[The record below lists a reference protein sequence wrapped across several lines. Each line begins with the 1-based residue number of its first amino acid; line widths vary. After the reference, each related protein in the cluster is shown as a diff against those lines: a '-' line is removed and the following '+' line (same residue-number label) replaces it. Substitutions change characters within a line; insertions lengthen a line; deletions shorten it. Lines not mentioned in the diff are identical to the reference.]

1 MASDDRRLHPLSW
14 VFTAA
19 QFAKGFIVPALVL
32 LVASGGGSYELWGG
46 LFVGPVIAAALVQYR
61 VYRYRLAADEMVV
74 RDGIL
79 TRTERHIPYERIQNI
94 DLVQN
99 PLHRLCRVALVR
111 VETASGTRP
120 EAVMRVLSL
129 DAVAEMHARV
139 FAGRPAAPDAT
150 ATDAAGG
157 VGGRRGGP
165 APPVATDGPADV
177 GEPPPGGAGEPGVG
191 ESPPGGAGE
200 PGGRVPLP
208 EALQPGSRRGDGAAG
223 ERHGRVLLR
232 VPTGEL
238 VKLGVISNKGMVVV
252 AAALGLLAQSRP
264 DGDFLEP
271 VWRTAAERLP
281 LGAAAEWLTGLRMAD
296 PVLTGVLLAVTL
308 VAAAFVLLR
317 VLSVAWFLLQLHGF
331 TLTRRGSDLR
341 ADYGLFTRI
350 RRTIPTGRIQSLT
363 ATESPLHRRFRR
375 QSLELRTV
383 GGGASTDDDVDFD
396 PSSDGGRAESQWL
409 APMVETAQVPHL
421 LRQVLPEVDL
431 AGVTWR
437 RLAAGARRRI
447 FVRGLAV
454 AAAATLLATLPAGA
468 WGLALAPPAAL
479 WAAVHAR
486 RWAAHAAWAV
496 TAWGVLFRSGWWT
509 RKLAIVPLAR
519 IQTVGLGES
528 PFDRRHRMASVRID
542 TAGGAASGYTIAIP
556 YLEKAV
562 AADVVRRLHAEAG
575 GREFRW

>member
-46 LFVGPVIAAALVQYR
+46 LFIGPVIVAAVVHYR

-139 FAGRPAAPDAT
+139 FAGRPAAR
-150 ATDAAGG
+150 DAAGAAG
-157 VGGRRGGP
+157 AGADATVGSAATAAAVGSAAP
-165 APPVATDGPADV
+165 AVADGP
-177 GEPPPGGAGEPGVG
+177 GEGQAGGLA
-191 ESPPGGAGE
+191 
-200 PGGRVPLP
+200 
-208 EALQPGSRRGDGAAG
+208 AAG
-223 ERHGRVLLR
+223 ESGDRLLLR

-252 AAALGLLAQSRP
+252 AAALGLLAQGRP

-271 VWRTAAERLP
+271 VLRSAAERLP
-281 LGAAAEWLTGLRMAD
+281 LGVAAEWLTGLRMAN
-296 PVLTGVLLAVTL
+296 PVLTGVMLVVTL

-341 ADYGLFTRI
+341 ADYGLLTRV

-363 ATESPLHRRFRR
+363 ATESPLHRGFRR

-383 GGGASTDDDVDFD
+383 GGGASSGDDVDFD
-396 PSSDGGRAESQWL
+396 PSSDGGKAESQWL
-409 APMVETAQVPHL
+409 APMVETAQVPVL

-431 AGVTWR
+431 AGVAWR

-447 FVRGLAV
+447 LVRGLAV
-454 AAAATLLATLPAGA
+454 AVP
-468 WGLALAPPAAL
+468 
-479 WAAVHAR
+479 R
-486 RWAAHAAWAV
+486 R
-496 TAWGVLFRSGWWT
+496 
-509 RKLAIVPLAR
+509 PC
-519 IQTVGLGES
+519 S
-528 PFDRRHRMASVRID
+528 PR
-542 TAGGAASGYTIAIP
+542 
-556 YLEKAV
+556 
-562 AADVVRRLHAEAG
+562 
-575 GREFRW
+575 

>member
-14 VFTAA
+14 IFTAA
-19 QFAKGFIVPALVL
+19 QFAKGFIVPALLL
-32 LVASGGGSYELWGG
+32 LVASGGGSFELWGG
-46 LFVGPVIAAALVQYR
+46 LFIGPVIVAALVQYR

-74 RDGIL
+74 RDGLL

-99 PLHRLCRVALVR
+99 PLHRLCGVALVR

-139 FAGRPAAPDAT
+139 FAGRPAARSAADAT
-150 ATDAAGG
+150 GADAAGAGADAGGGSAATADAPAG
-157 VGGRRGGP
+157 VP
-165 APPVATDGPADV
+165 AAYA
-177 GEPPPGGAGEPGVG
+177 EP
-191 ESPPGGAGE
+191 
-200 PGGRVPLP
+200 RDRL
-208 EALQPGSRRGDGAAG
+208 
-223 ERHGRVLLR
+223 LLR

-264 DGDFLEP
+264 DGDFVEP
-271 VWRTAAERLP
+271 VLRSAAERLP
-281 LGAAAEWLTGLRMAD
+281 LGAAAEWLTGLRLAN
-296 PVLTGVLLAVTL
+296 PVLTGVLLAVAL

-341 ADYGLFTRI
+341 ADYGLLTRV

-383 GGGASTDDDVDFD
+383 GGGASSDDDVDFD
-396 PSSDGGRAESQWL
+396 PSSDGGKAESQWL
-409 APMVETAQVPHL
+409 APMVETAQVPVL

-431 AGVTWR
+431 AGVAWR
-437 RLAAGARRRI
+437 RLAAGARRRVL
-447 FVRGLAV
+447 VRGLAV
-454 AAAATLLATLPAGA
+454 AAALTLLATLPAGP

-479 WAAVHAR
+479 AAFLHAH
-486 RWAAHAAWAV
+486 RWVAHAAWAV

-519 IQTVGLGES
+519 IQTVGLAES

-562 AADVVRRLHAEAG
+562 AADVARRLYTEAG
-575 GREFRW
+575 ERLFRW

>member
-46 LFVGPVIAAALVQYR
+46 LFIGPVIAAALVQYR
-61 VYRYRLAADEMVV
+61 VYRYRLATDEMVV

-99 PLHRLCRVALVR
+99 PLHRLCGVALVR

-129 DAVAEMHARV
+129 EAVAEMHARV
-139 FAGRPAAPDAT
+139 FAGRSTARDARGAAGVVAGRGGRLAT
-150 ATDAAGG
+150 AAAAAGPAGGQAG
-157 VGGRRGGP
+157 VL
-165 APPVATDGPADV
+165 AA
-177 GEPPPGGAGEPGVG
+177 AGEPHD
-191 ESPPGGAGE
+191 
-200 PGGRVPLP
+200 RL
-208 EALQPGSRRGDGAAG
+208 
-223 ERHGRVLLR
+223 LLR

-281 LGAAAEWLTGLRMAD
+281 LGAAAEWLTGLRMAN
-296 PVLTGVLLAVTL
+296 PVLTGVVLAVTL

-341 ADYGLFTRI
+341 ADYGLLTRV
-350 RRTIPTGRIQSLT
+350 RRTIPTARIQSLT

-396 PSSDGGRAESQWL
+396 PSSDGGKAESQWL
-409 APMVETAQVPHL
+409 APMVETAQVPVL

-431 AGVTWR
+431 AGVAWR

-447 FVRGLAV
+447 LVRGLAV
-454 AAAATLLATLPAGA
+454 AAAVTLLATLPAGA

-479 WAAVHAR
+479 AALLHAH
-486 RWAAHAAWAV
+486 RWVAHAAYAV

-509 RKLAIVPLAR
+509 RRLAIVPLAR
-519 IQTVGLGES
+519 IQTVGLAES

-542 TAGGAASGYTIAIP
+542 TAGAAAAGYTIAIP
-556 YLEKAV
+556 YLERAV
-562 AADVVRRLHAEAG
+562 AAEIARGLYAEAG
-575 GREFRW
+575 QRAFRW

>member
-19 QFAKGFIVPALVL
+19 QFAKGFIVPALLL
-32 LVASGGGSYELWGG
+32 LVASGGGGYELWGG
-46 LFVGPVIAAALVQYR
+46 LFIGPVIAAALVQYR

-99 PLHRLCRVALVR
+99 PLHRLCKVALVR

-139 FAGRPAAPDAT
+139 FAGRPAAR
-150 ATDAAGG
+150 DAALTAGAIAG
-157 VGGRRGGP
+157 ATGGP
-165 APPVATDGPADV
+165 AAPAAADGPAGRQADV
-177 GEPPPGGAGEPGVG
+177 LATAGE
-191 ESPPGGAGE
+191 
-200 PGGRVPLP
+200 
-208 EALQPGSRRGDGAAG
+208 SRDRL
-223 ERHGRVLLR
+223 LLR

-271 VWRTAAERLP
+271 VLRFAVDRLP
-281 LGAAAEWLTGLRMAD
+281 LGAAAEWLNGLRMAN

-317 VLSVAWFLLQLHGF
+317 VLSVVWFLLQLYGF
-331 TLTRRGSDLR
+331 TLTRRGADLR
-341 ADYGLFTRI
+341 ADYGLITRV

-383 GGGASTDDDVDFD
+383 GGAASTDDDVDFD
-396 PSSDGGRAESQWL
+396 PSSDGGKAESQWL
-409 APMVETAQVPHL
+409 APMVETAEVPHL
-421 LRQVLPEVDL
+421 LQQVLPEVDL

-437 RLAAGARRRI
+437 RLAVGARRRI
-447 FVRGLAV
+447 LVRGLTV
-454 AAAATLLATLPAGA
+454 AAALTLLATLPAGS

-479 WAAVHAR
+479 AAFLHAH
-486 RWAAHAAWAV
+486 RWVAHAAWSV

-509 RKLAIVPLAR
+509 RRLAIVPLAR

-562 AADVVRRLHAEAG
+562 AADVARRLYAEAG
-575 GREFRW
+575 ERLFRW

>member
-32 LVASGGGSYELWGG
+32 LVASGGGSYELWGA
-46 LFVGPVIAAALVQYR
+46 LFIGPVIAAALVQYR
-61 VYRYRLAADEMVV
+61 VYRYRLSADEMVV

-129 DAVAEMHARV
+129 DAVAEMHGRV
-139 FAGRPAAPDAT
+139 FAGRGAAPDAV
-150 ATDAAGG
+150 AADAAGG
-157 VGGRRGGP
+157 VGGRPGGP
-165 APPVATDGPADV
+165 APSVAIDGPA
-177 GEPPPGGAGEPGVG
+177 GGREPPPAGAGE
-191 ESPPGGAGE
+191 SGGC
-200 PGGRVPLP
+200 VPLP
-208 EALQPGSRRGDGAAG
+208 EAWQPGSRRGDGAAG

-281 LGAAAEWLTGLRMAD
+281 LGAAAEWLTGLRMAN

-331 TLTRRGSDLR
+331 ILTRRGSDLR

-350 RRTIPTGRIQSLT
+350 RRTIPTARIQSLT

-383 GGGASTDDDVDFD
+383 GGGASSDGDVDFD
-396 PSSDGGRAESQWL
+396 PSSDGGKAESQWL
-409 APMVETAQVPHL
+409 APMVETAQVPVL

-431 AGVTWR
+431 AGVAWR

-447 FVRGLAV
+447 LVRGLAV
-454 AAAATLLATLPAGA
+454 AAAVTLLATLPAGA

-479 WAAVHAR
+479 AALLHAH
-486 RWAAHAAWAV
+486 RWVAHAAYAV

-509 RKLAIVPLAR
+509 RRLAIVPLAR

-556 YLEKAV
+556 YLERAV
-562 AADVVRRLHAEAG
+562 ASEIVSGLYGEAG
-575 GREFRW
+575 RRAFRW

>member
-19 QFAKGFIVPALVL
+19 QFAKGFIVPALL
-32 LVASGGGSYELWGG
+32 FLVASGGGSYELWGG
-46 LFVGPVIAAALVQYR
+46 LFIGPVIAAALVRYR

-74 RDGIL
+74 RDGFL

-111 VETASGTRP
+111 VETASGVRP

-139 FAGRPAAPDAT
+139 FAGRPAARGAVGAAEAIADAT
-150 ATDAAGG
+150 AGTAAPTAGDG
-157 VGGRRGGP
+157 PVRGP
-165 APPVATDGPADV
+165 A
-177 GEPPPGGAGEPGVG
+177 E
-191 ESPPGGAGE
+191 
-200 PGGRVPLP
+200 
-208 EALQPGSRRGDGAAG
+208 GSAAAAAA
-223 ERHGRVLLR
+223 RPRDRLLLR

-264 DGDFLEP
+264 DGEFLEP
-271 VWRTAAERLP
+271 VLRSAAERLP
-281 LGAAAEWLTGLRMAD
+281 LGAAAEWLSGLRLAN

-317 VLSVAWFLLQLHGF
+317 VLSVVWFLLQLHGF

-341 ADYGLFTRI
+341 ADYGLLTRV

-375 QSLELRTV
+375 QSIELRTV
-383 GGGASTDDDVDFD
+383 GGAAATDDDVDFD
-396 PSSDGGRAESQWL
+396 PSSAGGKAESQWL
-409 APMVETAQVPHL
+409 APMVETAQVPVL

-431 AGVTWR
+431 AGVAWR
-437 RLAAGARRRI
+437 RLAAGARRRV
-447 FVRGLAV
+447 FVRGLA
-454 AAAATLLATLPAGA
+454 AAAALTLLATLPAGS
-468 WGLALAPPAAL
+468 WGLAVAPPAAL
-479 WAAVHAR
+479 VALLHAH
-486 RWAAHAAWAV
+486 RWVAHAAWAV
-496 TAWGVLFRSGWWT
+496 TPWGVLFRSGWWT

-528 PFDRRHRMASVRID
+528 PFDRRHHMASVRID
-542 TAGGAASGYTIAIP
+542 TAGAGAGGYTIAIP
-556 YLEKAV
+556 YLEKTV
-562 AADVVRRLHAEAG
+562 AADVARRLYLEAG
-575 GREFRW
+575 ERLFRW

>member
-1 MASDDRRLHPLSW
+1 MAADDRRLHPLSW

-32 LVASGGGSYELWGG
+32 LVASGGGGYELWGA
-46 LFVGPVIAAALVQYR
+46 LFIGPVIAAALVQYR

-139 FAGRPAAPDAT
+139 FAGRGA
-150 ATDAAGG
+150 ATDAPATVAAGG
-157 VGGRRGGP
+157 VGGRPGGSAP
-165 APPVATDGPADV
+165 AVATDGRLDV
-177 GEPPPGGAGEPGVG
+177 RDPPPAAV
-191 ESPPGGAGE
+191 GE
-200 PGGRVPLP
+200 PGGRVPP
-208 EALQPGSRRGDGAAG
+208 HEVLQQGSHRGDGAAA
-223 ERHGRVLLR
+223 EPRDRLLLR

-238 VKLGVISNKGMVVV
+238 VKLGIVSNKGLVVV

-264 DGDFLEP
+264 DGDFLGP

-281 LGAAAEWLTGLRMAD
+281 LGAAAEWLTGLRMAN
-296 PVLTGVLLAVTL
+296 PVMTGVLLAVAL

-341 ADYGLFTRI
+341 ADYGLLTRV
-350 RRTIPTGRIQSLT
+350 RRTIPTARIQSLT

-383 GGGASTDDDVDFD
+383 GGGASTGDDVDFD
-396 PSSDGGRAESQWL
+396 PASDGGKAESQWL
-409 APMVETAQVPHL
+409 APMVETAQVPVL

-431 AGVTWR
+431 AGVAWR

-447 FVRGLAV
+447 LVRGLAV
-454 AAAATLLATLPAGA
+454 AGAVTLLATLPAGA
-468 WGLALAPPAAL
+468 WGLALAPPAAV
-479 WAAVHAR
+479 AAILHAH

-519 IQTVGLGES
+519 IQTVGLAES

-556 YLEKAV
+556 YLEKVV
-562 AADVVRRLHAEAG
+562 AADVVRHLHAEAG
-575 GREFRW
+575 VREFLW

>member
-32 LVASGGGSYELWGG
+32 LVASGGGSYELWGA
-46 LFVGPVIAAALVQYR
+46 LFIGPVIVAALVQYR
-61 VYRYRLAADEMVV
+61 VYRYRLSTDEMVV

-129 DAVAEMHARV
+129 DAVTEMHARV
-139 FAGRPAAPDAT
+139 FAGRGAAPDAI
-150 ATDAAGG
+150 ATDAPGG
-157 VGGRRGGP
+157 VGGGPGGA
-165 APPVATDGPADV
+165 APSVAIDGPAGV
-177 GEPPPGGAGEPGVG
+177 REPPPAGAC
-191 ESPPGGAGE
+191 E
-200 PGGRVPLP
+200 PGGRVPLH
-208 EALQPGSRRGDGAAG
+208 EAWQQGSRRGDGAAG

-281 LGAAAEWLTGLRMAD
+281 LGAAAEWLTGLRMAN
-296 PVLTGVLLAVTL
+296 PVMTGVLLAVTL

-331 TLTRRGSDLR
+331 ILTRRGSDLR

-350 RRTIPTGRIQSLT
+350 RRTIPTARIQSLT

-383 GGGASTDDDVDFD
+383 GGGASSDGDVDFD
-396 PSSDGGRAESQWL
+396 PSSDGGKAESQWL
-409 APMVETAQVPHL
+409 APMVETAQVPVL

-431 AGVTWR
+431 AGVAWR

-447 FVRGLAV
+447 LVRGLAV
-454 AAAATLLATLPAGA
+454 AAAVTLLATLPAGA

-479 WAAVHAR
+479 AALLHAH
-486 RWAAHAAWAV
+486 RWVAHAAYAV

-509 RKLAIVPLAR
+509 RRLAIVPLAR

-556 YLEKAV
+556 YLERAV
-562 AADVVRRLHAEAG
+562 ASEIVSGLYGEAG
-575 GREFRW
+575 RRAFRW

>member
-46 LFVGPVIAAALVQYR
+46 LFIGPVIVAAVVHYR

-99 PLHRLCRVALVR
+99 PLHRLCKVALVR

-129 DAVAEMHARV
+129 DAVTEMHARV
-139 FAGRPAAPDAT
+139 FAGRPAAEDGAG
-150 ATDAAGG
+150 AGG
-157 VGGRRGGP
+157 AAVAAAWRGGSG
-165 APPVATDGPADV
+165 ATDGAEGPVGAPGAPA
-177 GEPPPGGAGEPGVG
+177 PAAATAGGQA
-191 ESPPGGAGE
+191 A
-200 PGGRVPLP
+200 VP
-208 EALQPGSRRGDGAAG
+208 AAAG
-223 ERHGRVLLR
+223 ETRDRLLLR

-264 DGDFLEP
+264 DGGFLEP
-271 VWRTAAERLP
+271 VLRSAAERLP
-281 LGAAAEWLTGLRMAD
+281 LGAAAEWLTGLRMAN

-308 VAAAFVLLR
+308 VAALVLLR
-317 VLSVAWFLLQLHGF
+317 MLSVAWFLLQLHGF

-341 ADYGLFTRI
+341 ADYGLLTRV

-396 PSSDGGRAESQWL
+396 PSSDGGKAESQWL
-409 APMVETAQVPHL
+409 APMVETAQVPDL

-431 AGVTWR
+431 AGVAWR
-437 RLAAGARRRI
+437 RLAAGARRRVL
-447 FVRGLAV
+447 VRGLA
-454 AAAATLLATLPAGA
+454 AAAAVTLLATLPAGP

-479 WAAVHAR
+479 VAFLHAR
-486 RWAAHAAWAV
+486 RWVAHAAWAV

-509 RKLAIVPLAR
+509 RRLAIVPLAR

-542 TAGGAASGYTIAIP
+542 TAGGAPSGYTIAIP

-562 AADVVRRLHAEAG
+562 AADVVRRLYAEAG
-575 GREFRW
+575 ERLFRW

>member
-32 LVASGGGSYELWGG
+32 LVASGGGSGSYELWGA
-46 LFVGPVIAAALVQYR
+46 LFIGPVIAAALVQYR

-99 PLHRLCRVALVR
+99 PLHRLCGVALVR

-139 FAGRPAAPDAT
+139 FAGRPATEDGTGAGGA
-150 ATDAAGG
+150 AVAAAGL
-157 VGGRRGGP
+157 GGSGAIHGAEGP
-165 APPVATDGPADV
+165 AGAPGAPA
-177 GEPPPGGAGEPGVG
+177 A
-191 ESPPGGAGE
+191 
-200 PGGRVPLP
+200 
-208 EALQPGSRRGDGAAG
+208 AAG
-223 ERHGRVLLR
+223 EAAAGQVRAPAAAGETGDRLLLR

-264 DGDFLEP
+264 DGDFVGP
-271 VWRTAAERLP
+271 VMRSAAERLP
-281 LGAAAEWLTGLRMAD
+281 LGAVAEWMTEIRMAS

-308 VAAAFVLLR
+308 VAAALVLLR

-341 ADYGLFTRI
+341 ADYGLFTRV

-363 ATESPLHRRFRR
+363 ATESPLHRWFRR
-375 QSLELRTV
+375 QSIELRTV
-383 GGGASTDDDVDFD
+383 GGAASSGDDVDFD
-396 PSSDGGRAESQWL
+396 PSSDGGKAESQWL
-409 APMVETAQVPHL
+409 APMVDAVQVPHL

-431 AGVTWR
+431 AGVAWR
-437 RLAAGARRRI
+437 RLAAGARRRVL
-447 FVRGLAV
+447 VRGLA
-454 AAAATLLATLPAGA
+454 AAAAVTLLATLPAGP

-479 WAAVHAR
+479 AAFLHAR
-486 RWAAHAAWAV
+486 RWVAHAAWAV

-509 RKLAIVPLAR
+509 RRLAIVPLAR

-542 TAGGAASGYTIAIP
+542 TAGGAAGGYTIAIP

-562 AADVVRRLHAEAG
+562 AADVARRLYAEAG
-575 GREFRW
+575 ERLFRW

>member
-46 LFVGPVIAAALVQYR
+46 LFIGPVIVAAVVHYR

-139 FAGRPAAPDAT
+139 FAGRPAARDAT
-150 ATDAAGG
+150 GAAGASADATVGSAATAAAVGSAPPAVADGPAGRQAGGLAAGG
-157 VGGRRGGP
+157 
-165 APPVATDGPADV
+165 
-177 GEPPPGGAGEPGVG
+177 EPGD
-191 ESPPGGAGE
+191 
-200 PGGRVPLP
+200 RL
-208 EALQPGSRRGDGAAG
+208 
-223 ERHGRVLLR
+223 LLR

-271 VWRTAAERLP
+271 VLRSAAERLP
-281 LGAAAEWLTGLRMAD
+281 LGVAAEWLTGLRMAN
-296 PVLTGVLLAVTL
+296 PVLTGVMLVVTL

-341 ADYGLFTRI
+341 ADYGLLTRV

-363 ATESPLHRRFRR
+363 ATESPLHRGFRR

-383 GGGASTDDDVDFD
+383 GGGASSGDDVDFD
-396 PSSDGGRAESQWL
+396 PSSDGGKAESQWL
-409 APMVETAQVPHL
+409 APMVETTQVPVL

-431 AGVTWR
+431 AAVAWR

-447 FVRGLAV
+447 LVRGLAV
-454 AAAATLLATLPAGA
+454 AAALTLLATLPAGS

-479 WAAVHAR
+479 AALLHAH
-486 RWAAHAAWAV
+486 RWVAHAAYAV

-509 RKLAIVPLAR
+509 RRLAIVPLAR
-519 IQTVGLGES
+519 IQTVGLAES

-542 TAGGAASGYTIAIP
+542 TAGAAPAGYTIAIP
-556 YLEKAV
+556 YLEKTVAV
-562 AADVVRRLHAEAG
+562 EVARQLYAEAG
-575 GREFRW
+575 ERAFRW

>member
-19 QFAKGFIVPALVL
+19 QFAKGFIVPALVF
-32 LVASGGGSYELWGG
+32 LVASGGGSFELWGG
-46 LFVGPVIAAALVQYR
+46 LFIGPVIVAALVQYR

-139 FAGRPAAPDAT
+139 FAGRPAAEDGTGVGGAAVGVPWRGGSRVIDGAEGP
-150 ATDAAGG
+150 AGAPGAPAPAAAADGPARGRPAAPAAGG
-157 VGGRRGGP
+157 
-165 APPVATDGPADV
+165 
-177 GEPPPGGAGEPGVG
+177 EP
-191 ESPPGGAGE
+191 
-200 PGGRVPLP
+200 RDRL
-208 EALQPGSRRGDGAAG
+208 
-223 ERHGRVLLR
+223 LLR
-232 VPTGEL
+232 VPPGEL

-264 DGDFLEP
+264 DGSFVEP
-271 VWRTAAERLP
+271 VLRSAADRLP
-281 LGAAAEWLTGLRMAD
+281 LGAAAEWLTGLRMAN
-296 PVLTGVLLAVTL
+296 PVLTGVVLAVTL

-341 ADYGLFTRI
+341 ADYGLFTRV

-363 ATESPLHRRFRR
+363 ATESPLHRRFGR

-383 GGGASTDDDVDFD
+383 GGAASTGDDVDFD
-396 PSSDGGRAESQWL
+396 PSSDGGKAESQWL

-431 AGVTWR
+431 DAVAWR
-437 RLAAGARRRI
+437 RLAAGARRRVI
-447 FVRGLAV
+447 VRGLAV
-454 AAAATLLATLPAGA
+454 AAALTLLATLPAGS

-479 WAAVHAR
+479 AAFLHAH
-486 RWAAHAAWAV
+486 RWVAHAAWAV
-496 TAWGVLFRSGWWT
+496 TEWGVLFRSGWWI
-509 RKLAIVPLAR
+509 RRLAIVPLTR

-556 YLEKAV
+556 YLERTV
-562 AADVVRRLHAEAG
+562 AAEVVRRLYAEAG
-575 GREFRW
+575 RRAFRW

>member
-46 LFVGPVIAAALVQYR
+46 LFIGPVIAAALVQYR
-61 VYRYRLAADEMVV
+61 VYRYRLATDEMVV

-99 PLHRLCRVALVR
+99 PLHRLCGVALVR

-129 DAVAEMHARV
+129 EAVAEMHARV
-139 FAGRPAAPDAT
+139 FAGRSTARDARGAAGVVAGRGGRLAT
-150 ATDAAGG
+150 AAA
-157 VGGRRGGP
+157 
-165 APPVATDGPADV
+165 ADGPA
-177 GEPPPGGAGEPGVG
+177 GGQAGVLAAAGEPHD
-191 ESPPGGAGE
+191 
-200 PGGRVPLP
+200 RL
-208 EALQPGSRRGDGAAG
+208 
-223 ERHGRVLLR
+223 LLR

-281 LGAAAEWLTGLRMAD
+281 LGAAAEWLIGLRMAN
-296 PVLTGVLLAVTL
+296 PVLTGVVLAVTL

-341 ADYGLFTRI
+341 ADYGLLTRV
-350 RRTIPTGRIQSLT
+350 RRTIPTARIQSLT

-396 PSSDGGRAESQWL
+396 PSSDGGKAESQWL
-409 APMVETAQVPHL
+409 APMVETAQVPVL

-431 AGVTWR
+431 AGVAWR

-447 FVRGLAV
+447 LVRGLAV
-454 AAAATLLATLPAGA
+454 AAAVTLLATLPAGA

-479 WAAVHAR
+479 AALLHAH
-486 RWAAHAAWAV
+486 RWVAHAAYAV

-509 RKLAIVPLAR
+509 RRLAIVPLAR
-519 IQTVGLGES
+519 IQTVGLAES

-542 TAGGAASGYTIAIP
+542 TAGAAAAGYTIAIP
-556 YLEKAV
+556 YLERAV
-562 AADVVRRLHAEAG
+562 AAEIARGLYAEAG
-575 GREFRW
+575 QRAFRW